1 MRESEEDRT
10 DEPRPHDAMKLEIRD
25 ERDECRY
32 SAYLDGRRVG
42 HAAWVLIHE
51 TVVLPHVRV
60 EPGAATTGIG
70 SLLVRR
76 AFDDARAEG
85 HGVLPWCPYT
95 RRWAQLHPGYADVA
109 RRPRAAECTFVQRA
123 VTAAEAFEEMTA
135 NRATYLADT
144 RDRA

>member
-1 MRESEEDRT
+1 MREEDRA
-10 DEPRPHDAMKLEIRD
+10 EHSPHDVMRLEIRD

-42 HAAWVLIHE
+42 HAAWLLIRE

-60 EPGAATTGIG
+60 DADADAVGIG

-85 HGVLPWCPYT
+85 HSVLPWCPYT
-95 RRWAQLHPGYADVA
+95 RRWAQLHPGYRDVT
-109 RRPRAAECTFVQRA
+109 RRPKAGETTFIQRA
-123 VTAAEAFEEMTA
+123 VAAAEVLEEMTA
-135 NRATYLADT
+135 NRATHAVDK
-144 RDRA
+144 RGHA

>member
-1 MRESEEDRT
+1 MR
-10 DEPRPHDAMKLEIRD
+10 LEIRD

-42 HAAWVLIHE
+42 HAAWLLIRE

-60 EPGAATTGIG
+60 DADVVGVG

-85 HGVLPWCPYT
+85 HSVLPWCPYT
-95 RRWAQLHPGYADVA
+95 RRWAQLHPGYRDVA
-109 RRPRAAECTFVQRA
+109 RRPRTGERTFVQRA
-123 VTAAEAFEEMTA
+123 VNATEALEEMTVS
-135 NRATYLADT
+135 RATHDADSS
-144 RDRA
+144 RWRA